1 MKPMEDDLQRPLKQS
16 LALMQR
22 RIVEESTYFG
32 IRTMK
37 SPTDFWVYQEI
48 LHRHRPDVVIEIGNL
63 RGGSALAIAHLLD
76 HLGAGRVIAIDID
89 QSSIAPAARAHPR
102 IEFIESDAA
111 SAATQVSRKLGTAE
125 KVMVIEDSSHAYE
138 QTLAVLEAYG
148 PMVTKGQYLVVE
160 DSICHHGVDQGPAPG
175 PYEAIATFVASHPE
189 FRADR
194 SREAFGITWN
204 PMGYLLR
211 S

>member
-1 MKPMEDDLQRPLKQS
+1 MKPMEDDLERPLKET

-37 SPTDFWVYQEI
+37 SPTDFWIYQEI

-63 RGGSALAIAHLLD
+63 HGGSALALAHLLD
-76 HLGAGRVIAIDID
+76 HLSFGRVIAIDID
-89 QSSIAPAARAHPR
+89 QSNIAAAARAHPR

-111 SAATQVSRKLGTAE
+111 AAATHVARKLSTTD

-138 QTLAVLEAYG
+138 QTLAVLEAYA
-148 PMVTKGQYLVVE
+148 PLVTKGQYLVVE

-175 PYEAIATFVASHPE
+175 PYEAIATFVACHPE
-189 FRADR
+189 FKADR

-204 PMGYLLR
+204 PTGYLLR
-211 S
+211 T